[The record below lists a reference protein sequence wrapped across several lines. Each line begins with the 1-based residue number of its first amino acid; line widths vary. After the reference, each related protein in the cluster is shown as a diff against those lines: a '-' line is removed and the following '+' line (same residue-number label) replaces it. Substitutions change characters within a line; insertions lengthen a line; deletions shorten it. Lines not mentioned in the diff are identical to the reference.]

1 MNKYIK
7 LGILTIIVIS
17 VSFYLIVSK
26 DGLIKSD
33 NVTYALTLDG
43 NSISEIPSK
52 GMYEVNVVCNH
63 ASGKWLYNEWKL
75 IIDNITGN
83 VSCNIDFVSKT
94 FSYFTSIFS
103 LDLIVKIIHNKFC

>member
-52 GMYEVNVVCNH
+52 GMYEVNVVDRK
-63 ASGKWLYNEWKL
+63 S
-75 IIDNITGN
+75 
-83 VSCNIDFVSKT
+83 VV
-94 FSYFTSIFS
+94 
-103 LDLIVKIIHNKFC
+103 